1 MKRHEDKISWVERL
15 IKRFLF
21 AFHGL
26 RAAWRIEQSFRIQ
39 VVSALIIVILG
50 IVVRLSSF
58 EWMFI
63 IVAVGAVLSLELLN
77 SMIEKVLDILHPEA
91 RERVKIIKDISA
103 AAVLI
108 AALMAIG
115 IGLIVFIPYLY
126 EELLP

>member
-1 MKRHEDKISWVERL
+1 MERGKEKISWLERL

-21 AFHGL
+21 AFHGF

-39 VVSALIIVILG
+39 VVLALIIVILG
-50 IVVRLSSF
+50 IVVRLSSL

-63 IVAVGAVLSLELLN
+63 IIAIGAVLSLELLN

-126 EELLP
+126 

>member
-1 MKRHEDKISWVERL
+1 MPIEKDNRNTSWFQRL

-21 AFHGL
+21 ALHGF

-50 IVVRLSSF
+50 IVVRLTSF

-63 IVAVGAVLSLELLN
+63 IVAIGAVLSLELLN

-126 EELLP
+126 